1 MSADK
6 TDKKVHAARRDE
18 IVGIVLLAVAVAI
31 ILSIVTYHVPPQG
44 SDGQYVAHNA
54 FGPVGAAMAGGMRQ
68 ITGLAPLGIA
78 FVLGL
83 WGVRMVVHRSP
94 GLWPMRIGGAVLVL
108 LVLSALLERYAS
120 GGQTDGLGRGGLV
133 GAYLAD
139 RMTAYFGFIGT
150 GVVLVALL
158 LISLLLVSDFLL
170 LPIIVRSGAALAVA
184 WRFVRSL
191 WQPRAVRIPKHLSQ
205 TAAAAVDGAK
215 QEPSQEERQLKIV
228 LGPERDEAN
237 NKTEKTPGTGDT
249 TVAPAPEPV
258 IPKLD
263 ARRKKGL
270 PYVKPPL
277 SILIEP
283 VRVNH
288 PEMSRDLRAVS
299 ALLEETLE
307 QFGVEASVVQVTRGP
322 VITRY
327 ELEPAPGVKVTRFT
341 SLSDDI
347 ALALKAHRVRVEAPI
362 PGKGRIGIEV
372 PNEKREPVVLKD
384 CLMSESFR
392 SMTSPVAVALGKDVA
407 GDPMVVDLATLPHLL
422 IAGATGSGKTIC
434 VKTILSSLLFN
445 ATPNEVELMLIDP
458 KMVELSIYNGIPHLI
473 APVITDAKKAPL
485 ALEWL
490 TEEMERRYKL
500 LARLGIRNVQVYNEQ
515 IKKGLLTTEQIQ
527 EAIDDIMPLVN
538 AQEQSIGHMSYIVV
552 IIDEM
557 ADLMALC
564 RAEIE
569 NAITR
574 LAQLAR
580 AVGIH
585 LIVAT
590 QRPSVDVLTGVIK
603 NNFPA
608 RISFKVASK
617 FDSRTILD
625 GIGAEQLTGRGDMLM
640 LKAGDP
646 KPVRA
651 QGSFISDEETAD
663 LIEFLRAHGEKH
675 YRSELL
681 DISDVSVNTVKT
693 TVHKKDDLYDEAI
706 QIVRDTGQ
714 ASITMLQRRL
724 RIGYARAANII
735 DTMEQE
741 GIVGPPQGSKP
752 REILI

>member
-1 MSADK
+1 VTTSKMNL
-6 TDKKVHAARRDE
+6 AARRDE
-18 IVGIVLLAVAVAI
+18 IIGITLLALAAAIFLSMYTYTSMPYDIGGDAV
-31 ILSIVTYHVPPQG
+31 
-44 SDGQYVAHNA
+44 DRNA
-54 FGPVGAAMAGGMRQ
+54 FGPVGAAVAGWMLQ
-68 ITGLAPLGIA
+68 AVGLAPYAVALI
-78 FVLGL
+78 VLL
-83 WGVRMVVHRSP
+83 WGGLLLLHRTP
-94 GLWPMRIGGAVLVL
+94 GLWAMRLGGTALTVLTVC
-108 LVLSALLERYAS
+108 ALLDRY
-120 GGQTDGLGRGGLV
+120 GGGEHVDQIGRGGV
-133 GAYLAD
+133 MGAYLAD
-139 RMTAYFGFIGT
+139 SMASHFGFIGT
-150 GVVLVALL
+150 GVILVALL
-158 LISLLLVSDFLL
+158 LISMLLVSDFLFLHL
-170 LPIIVRSGAALAVA
+170 LLQAGTVLSTV
-184 WRFVRSL
+184 WRFAGKL
-191 WQPRAVRIPKHLSQ
+191 WRPREVRIPENLSSPIPEPGKK
-205 TAAAAVDGAK
+205 TNKASMEDK
-215 QEPSQEERQLKIV
+215 QLRIV
-228 LGPERDEAN
+228 LAPDEA
-237 NKTEKTPGTGDT
+237 EQDT
-249 TVAPAPEPV
+249 APAIDETSEPE
-258 IPKLD
+258 IPKL
-263 ARRKKGL
+263 ATRPKKGL

-277 SILIEP
+277 SLLIEP
-283 VRVNH
+283 VRVNN

-307 QFGVEASVVQVTRGP
+307 HFGIEASVVQVTRGP

-327 ELEPAPGVKVTRFT
+327 ELEPAPGVKVTKFT
-341 SLSDDI
+341 SLADDI

-384 CLMSESFR
+384 CLTSDAFR
-392 SMTSPVAVALGKDVA
+392 KMDSIIRVALGKDVA
-407 GDPMVVDLATLPHLL
+407 GEAMVVDLATMPHLL

-434 VKTILSSLLFN
+434 IKTIISSLLFN
-445 ATPNEVELMLIDP
+445 ATPSEVELMLIDP
-458 KMVELSIYNGIPHLI
+458 KMVELSAYNGIPHLI
-473 APVITDAKKAPL
+473 SPVITDAKKVPL

-490 TEEMERRYKL
+490 VDEMERRYKL
-500 LARLGIRNVQVYNEQ
+500 LARLGMRNVQVYNEQ
-515 IKKGLLTTEQIQ
+515 VEKGLLTPEQIR
-527 EAIDDIMPLVN
+527 EAAEEVMPLVN
-538 AQEQSIGHMSYIVV
+538 SQEHQIGTMTYIVV
-552 IIDEM
+552 VIDEM

-585 LIVAT
+585 LVVAT

-640 LKAGDP
+640 LKAGMP
-646 KPVRA
+646 KPVRG
-651 QGSFISDEETAD
+651 QGAYISDEETED
-663 LIEFLRAHGEKH
+663 LIAYLRAHGEKR

-681 DISDVSVNTVKT
+681 DITDVTKT
-693 TVHKKDDLYDEAI
+693 APFRSVHKKDDMYDQAI
-706 QIVRDTGQ
+706 QIVSETGQ

-741 GIVGPPQGSKP
+741 GLIGPSQGSKP